1 MNEELKARYWQAI
14 MYPENMID
22 DWENKI
28 CELLQ
33 VPFAYCIH
41 TMDTDKKK
49 EKRKIHVHIIIAYG
63 NTTTYKSALRTF
75 KRLEKEGK
83 SAIPNNTIQ
92 QVISVRNAY
101 DYLIH
106 DTDDSRKKGKYQY
119 PKDFRILGNNFDIG
133 SYEQLSATQKN
144 EMCKILCNLVILK
157 HYINFCD

>member
-14 MYPENMID
+14 MYPENMIE

-49 EKRKIHVHIIIAYG
+49 EKRKIHVHIMIAFT
-63 NTTTYKSALRTF
+63 NTTTYRHALSVF
-75 KRLEKEGK
+75 KTLEREGK
-83 SAIPNNTIQ
+83 SAMPNGAIMR
-92 QVISVRNAY
+92 VISVRQAF

-119 PKDFRILGNNFDIG
+119 PKEFRILGNNFDIG
-133 SYEQLSATQKN
+133 AYEQLTVVQKL
-144 EMCKILCNLVILK
+144 M
-157 HYINFCD
+157 